1 MASNTALP
9 RDENP
14 YFAPETSRLAPD
26 LAASTSA
33 TGTQRRVH
41 GPGPTTPSGEQP
53 PILSRP
59 RPNTRNNARAVNRQ
73 QSSIGLRRIRTRP
86 SQGTLRPAANGGQKA
101 NEKRPAQGRQGT
113 DEAADRRR
121 RSTSEPQRPSWLFE
135 QDAGDRD
142 SQHLAPV
149 PEASE
154 SATAGRRGSFFAA
167 GRRGSWLRRLPTR
180 QQQQQQQPQET
191 AQQDTEYDSR
201 IVDFLDVVD
210 PEVST
215 LTSITNLQ
223 NSLFIP
229 SLGRFVNRRPTYD
242 ISWAQEPTTGGYQD
256 SLQNIPE
263 GSQPQSD
270 GAQRPSAGRAYS
282 ITSNVEDTHY
292 AVLPHGA
299 SLEGWSKEDVDRLND
314 HVRHMMHS
322 RRSKFKRSMK
332 GFGRYVSRP
341 LGFLV
346 TLYATLITLFGLA
359 WVLFLIG
366 WIYVGEKQLYVI
378 NVIDYILVA
387 LFAIVGDGL
396 APFRVVDTYHM
407 IYIAH
412 YREFSSALQKKKPRK
427 KNQTYLITMLTIVS
441 DRLSWKLRKKL
452 LLPKLRDHNDLPTEA
467 VLPDLEAAHDT
478 ASIRSLEPDEEFS
491 VLSPQQQEKLTHHQT
506 KYAKSHTFYR
516 PHETETHF
524 AFPLK
529 LLVVITSLLDLHSC
543 LQISLGAC
551 TWGIPYKQR
560 PAALTTVILC
570 CSITVNATAGLL
582 IWIGDRR
589 TRKKDVIERMSRQE
603 LTEEAMN
610 KVKKEKEEA
619 EKEEAKK
626 EDHEEGRKSLSLPR
640 LSLDK
645 VAGSFGKKGES
656 SAQRN
661 HDILTEEP

>member
-1 MASNTALP
+1 MSSDTSAP

-14 YFAPETSRLAPD
+14 YFAPETSRHAPD
-26 LAASTSA
+26 LTASTSA
-33 TGTQRRVH
+33 PQRRVQ

-59 RPNTRNNARAVNRQ
+59 RPTTRNNAKAVNRQ
-73 QSSIGLRRIRTRP
+73 QSSIGLRRLRTRP
-86 SQGTLRPAANGGQKA
+86 SQAALRSAANDGQQ
-101 NEKRPAQGRQGT
+101 NSEKHPARGQLGP

-121 RSTSEPQRPSWLFE
+121 RSTSEPQRPSWLRE

-142 SQHLAPV
+142 SQHLTPV
-149 PEASE
+149 SE
-154 SATAGRRGSFFAA
+154 TPDGATTGRRGSFFAA

-180 QQQQQQQPQET
+180 QQAQQQHPQED
-191 AQQDTEYDSR
+191 AQQQAEYDSR
-201 IVDFLDVVD
+201 IVDFLDVID

-242 ISWAQEPTTGGYQD
+242 ISWAQQQPVPGGNSD

-263 GSQPQSD
+263 GSQPQPD
-270 GAQRPSAGRAYS
+270 GTGRPSAGRSYS

-292 AVLPHGA
+292 AVLPHGT
-299 SLEGWSKEDVDRLND
+299 SLEGWSQEDVDRLND

-322 RRSKFKRSMK
+322 RRSKFKRGMK
-332 GFGRYVSRP
+332 GFGSYVSRP

-412 YREFSSALQKKKPRK
+412 YREFS
-427 KNQTYLITMLTIVS
+427 IVP
-441 DRLSWKLRKKL
+441 W
-452 LLPKLRDHNDLPTEA
+452 
-467 VLPDLEAAHDT
+467 AHV
-478 ASIRSLEPDEEFS
+478 AYFIL
-491 VLSPQQQEKLTHHQT
+491 KLTL
-506 KYAKSHTFYR
+506 FLR
-516 PHETETHF
+516 PPELET
-524 AFPLK
+524 P
-529 LLVVITSLLDLHSC
+529 
-543 LQISLGAC
+543 
-551 TWGIPYKQR
+551 
-560 PAALTTVILC
+560 
-570 CSITVNATAGLL
+570 
-582 IWIGDRR
+582 
-589 TRKKDVIERMSRQE
+589 
-603 LTEEAMN
+603 EEA
-610 KVKKEKEEA
+610 
-619 EKEEAKK
+619 
-626 EDHEEGRKSLSLPR
+626 SP
-640 LSLDK
+640 
-645 VAGSFGKKGES
+645 
-656 SAQRN
+656 AQAS
-661 HDILTEEP
+661 